1 MLDKL
6 RKHKK
11 IMVPI
16 LVMFSVVISFFGYRE
31 YDYGAFKRTYENGTV
46 YEQLIVLTGY
56 GRVVGGKRYVEAV
69 RKAGYEIDEYNL
81 RMNDNITSLTTKK
94 IEIKVIP
101 LNNRVDLHYSYILN
115 GQPLGVSQILNE
127 KMELDRDGIYYLLDE
142 SGQDKERIQLSKDEQ
157 EQLRKVALNEIK
169 AMLKDIYDSMYP
181 EGK

>member
-1 MLDKL
+1 MLNKL

-16 LVMFSVVISFFGYRE
+16 LVMFTVVISFFGYRE
-31 YDYGAFKRTYENGTV
+31 YDYGAFKRAYENGTV

-81 RMNDNITSLTTKK
+81 SMNDFITSLTTK
-94 IEIKVIP
+94 ELGIKVVPAANDIKIWFNYQ
-101 LNNRVDLHYSYILN
+101 LNNQPIRVF
-115 GQPLGVSQILNE
+115 QILS
-127 KMELDRDGIYYLLDE
+127 KDIELQSDGGYTLLDE
-142 SGQDKERIQLSKDEQ
+142 SGHDKERIQLSEDEQ
-157 EQLRKVALNEIK
+157 EQLREVAENELK

>member
-1 MLDKL
+1 MLNKL

-16 LVMFSVVISFFGYRE
+16 LVMLSVVISFFGYRE
-31 YDYGAFKRTYENGTV
+31 YDYGAFKRAYENGTV

-56 GRVVGGKRYVEAV
+56 GRIVGGKRYVEAV

-81 RMNDNITSLTTKK
+81 RMNEFITSLTTKELEMVVEPSSET
-94 IEIKVIP
+94 INIWFNYQLDNQPI
-101 LNNRVDLHYSYILN
+101 RVF
-115 GQPLGVSQILNE
+115 QILS
-127 KMELDRDGIYYLLDE
+127 KDMELQNDGGYTLLDE
-142 SGQDKERIQLSKDEQ
+142 SGQDKERIQLSEEEQ
-157 EQLRKVALNEIK
+157 EQLREVAENELK